1 MTVLNVP
8 YIRNNATGVIEP
20 IKVLRD
26 DIVNGVPLDLDPLPM
41 PRLNFGHEQHNE
53 PGPVVRQHVT
63 TPNDGSVV
71 LNNGVDMN
79 PLLMPRL
86 DFSGR
91 VNNGACGCKSKPAAV
106 TNSNGYDTEPLVA
119 PRLDFSN
126 RR

>member
-8 YIRNNATGVIEP
+8 YIRNNATGAIEP

-26 DIVNGVPLDLDPLPM
+26 DVHNDGLDHEPLLM
-41 PRLNFGHEQHNE
+41 PRLSFGHASHEE
-53 PGPVVRQHVT
+53 PGPVVRQHAT